1 MFKNIEKFRKKLHSS
16 QMLVAPGA
24 YNCLGA
30 MVIEKMDFDA
40 VYVTGSGLSFTIIGK
55 PDIGLLTLT
64 EVANQVENIV
74 NVTNLPVIADID
86 TGFGNAI
93 NVVRTIKIF
102 KKIGVTAVQLEDQE
116 FPKKCGH
123 YLGKKLISPEEM
135 VGKIKVVKDC
145 AGDNIILIA
154 RTDARTPFGI
164 NEAIRRAKIYEEA
177 GADIIFV
184 ESPETIEE
192 MRLIN
197 LSLKAPTLAN
207 MVEGGRT
214 PFLSTKELEKI
225 GYNIA
230 IYPNTITRT
239 VLKASLEVMKE
250 LRNKGTTKE
259 FLDNNKMANFNEL
272 HEFFELSKFIELEKK
287 YLNIAL

>member
-1 MFKNIEKFRKKLHSS
+1 MSKKLEKFKKSLHSPKI
-16 QMLVAPGA
+16 LVAPGA

-30 MVIEKMDFDA
+30 KIIEKMEFDS
-40 VYVTGSGLSFTIIGK
+40 VYITGSGLSFTIIGK

-64 EVANQVENIV
+64 EVANQVEHIANA
-74 NVTNLPVIADID
+74 TNLPVIADID
-86 TGFGNAI
+86 TGFGNVI
-93 NVVRTIKIF
+93 NVIRTIKIF
-102 KKIGVTAVQLEDQE
+102 NKIGVTAVQLEDQE

-135 VGKIKVVKDC
+135 VGKIKAVKDY
-145 AGDNIILIA
+145 AGGDMLLIA

-164 NEAIRRAKIYEEA
+164 DEAIRRAKIYEKA

-197 LSLKAPTLAN
+197 RSLKTPTLAN

-214 PFLSTKELEKI
+214 PFLSIQELEKI
-225 GYNIA
+225 GYNIV
-230 IYPNTITRT
+230 IFPNTITRT
-239 VLKASLEVMKE
+239 VLKASFEVMKE
-250 LRNKGTTKE
+250 LRDKGTTKKYW
-259 FLDNNKMANFNEL
+259 DNKMVSFKEL
-272 HEFFELSKFIELEKK
+272 HEFFELSKLIELEKK
-287 YLNIAL
+287 YLNFTL